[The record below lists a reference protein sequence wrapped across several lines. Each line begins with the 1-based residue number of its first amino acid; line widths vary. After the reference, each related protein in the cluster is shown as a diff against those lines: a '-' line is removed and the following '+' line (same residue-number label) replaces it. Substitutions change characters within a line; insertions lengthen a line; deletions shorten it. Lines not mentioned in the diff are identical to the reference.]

1 VLINLVRAARSISTS
16 DEPPTV
22 GVSQQDINE
31 EMIRNG
37 PPSIQELQASLN
49 PTGSSYRVL
58 KTSLARISYMDHQ
71 SGTRT
76 RLLLSK
82 DAPISRAVE
91 TAGRILGRPILGGL
105 HRQYGRI

>member
-1 VLINLVRAARSISTS
+1 VSCAVVLGTS
-16 DEPPTV
+16 R
-22 GVSQQDINE
+22 GSAN
-31 EMIRNG
+31 
-37 PPSIQELQASLN
+37 PSIRARDAMC
-49 PTGSSYRVL
+49 RVEVFGGRHL
-58 KTSLARISYMDHQ
+58 RHVLLSYMDHQ